1 VSCTYTFCFDF
12 FSLVALLDGDV
23 FMGDDNDDVD
33 DDDDDGDG
41 RSSPAE
47 AETYT
52 PMSPSEDDD
61 DVGKNIA
68 DCLL

>member
-1 VSCTYTFCFDF
+1 
-12 FSLVALLDGDV
+12 V
-23 FMGDDNDDVD
+23 FMGDDN
-33 DDDDDGDG
+33 DDDDGDG
-41 RSSPAE
+41 RSSPAG

-68 DCLL
+68 DCLLQMLVIIAILKCINRKMCLYMQYCL

>member
-1 VSCTYTFCFDF
+1 M
-12 FSLVALLDGDV
+12 
-23 FMGDDNDDVD
+23 FMGDDNDDVV
-33 DDDDDGDG
+33 DDDDGDG
-41 RSSPAE
+41 RSSPAG